1 MGVCKEESG
10 GDEKRGRKSAKDGE
24 GGGEGKG
31 KRGENGVRQEW
42 R

>member
-1 MGVCKEESG
+1 MGGKNG
-10 GDEKRGRKSAKDGE
+10 GDEKRGRKSAKVGE